1 MIPFA
6 TFHERAIARHGEDD
20 LRSRFPRVITADEL
34 RTLPDHRYL
43 SAVAEPVTTGP
54 ERQGAH
60 VPAPGGIQRAGP
72 HPGVPMAA
80 SPEVRAQFDAVLRS
94 GAFLDPKTLER
105 LVDRLMKSGKVDL
118 ALELLE
124 LASADPR
131 LERQLKNISDIRE
144 RLLDSKMPRF

>member
-1 MIPFA
+1 MA
-6 TFHERAIARHGEDD
+6 T
-20 LRSRFPRVITADEL
+20 
-34 RTLPDHRYL
+34 
-43 SAVAEPVTTGP
+43 
-54 ERQGAH
+54 
-60 VPAPGGIQRAGP
+60 
-72 HPGVPMAA
+72 

-94 GAFLDPKTLER
+94 GAFHDPKTIER

-131 LERQLKNISDIRE
+131 LERQWKNISDIRE